1 MIRFVFR
8 FVGLLL
14 LALAFIFVV
23 YDGMKSIADRGIFL
37 TRIGQFWIEIHTASF
52 QLFQAFVE
60 RYATSDIWQFVV
72 QPVLNQ
78 PASVVFGGLSIVLIL
93 LGRKKR
99 PLIGY
104 ARD

>member
-1 MIRFVFR
+1 MAHSFP
-8 FVGLLL
+8 
-14 LALAFIFVV
+14 
-23 YDGMKSIADRGIFL
+23 
-37 TRIGQFWIEIHTASF
+37 TRRSSD
-52 QLFQAFVE
+52 LFVE
-60 RYATSDIWQFVV
+60 HYGTADIWQFVV

-78 PASVVFGGLSIVLIL
+78 PASAVFGVLSVVLIL